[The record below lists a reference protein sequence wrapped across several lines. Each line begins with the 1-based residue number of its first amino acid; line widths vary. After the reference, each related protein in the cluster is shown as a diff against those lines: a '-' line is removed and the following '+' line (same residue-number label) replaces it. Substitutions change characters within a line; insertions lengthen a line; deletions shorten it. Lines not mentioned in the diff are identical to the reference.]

1 MTELILDCA
10 LDALKDGALSIPIL
24 FLAYLLMEM
33 LENSKRLDEG
43 ILHSYSRKAGPALG
57 GLLGAIP
64 QCGISG
70 AAATLFSTGSISA
83 GTMLA
88 VFFATSDEMLP
99 VMLSSLADGKG
110 ATDIGQMAAIVA
122 AKAVMGIV
130 LGYLVDAFG
139 SRLFARDKNI
149 HSFCEREHCEC
160 DEEEGSVWLSAL
172 KHTVKIAV
180 MLIAVTF
187 ALNIILELV
196 GIERLAVCEVHIVRA
211 DARAVLVIADGV
223 VFRARERDFLR
234 GVKGRDGIVEDH
246 IPQHRA
252 ELVQRVVA
260 DQVSLAVAGGDIPLL
275 VHLAEITELDGIGFL
290 ASCDGDRANWLCQT
304 VLCVILHIVNGKRR
318 REVLKLRKQIVDF
331 PSSTGNA
338 ESPSY
343 VHVSPFVKENV
354 PSSFV
359 HESAVTVSVGMERIV
374 LPLFLICSTFSSWRL
389 TSTAVMLTTA
399 KTASNAQRVI
409 CFLRMASAP
418 PLNDCKH
425 TVDHE
430 CAGDHADHPRLEHRR
445 RRLGDRQIVVA
456 QRLAAN

>member
-1 MTELILDCA
+1 MSELILDCA

-110 ATDIGQMAAIVA
+110 ATDIGQVAAIVA

-139 SRLFARDKNI
+139 SRLFARDKNLLVAFAVLTLAEAVDVFIFARDKNI

-196 GIERLAVCEVHIVRA
+196 GIERLGATVFAAPVVGELLLALFGLIPNCSVSVVITEAYLSGIIGLGGLFA
-211 DARAVLVIADGV
+211 GLLSNAGIGLLVLLRTNKNRRENLTVIALLFILGAVSGMLINLV
-223 VFRARERDFLR
+223 V
-234 GVKGRDGIVEDH
+234 
-246 IPQHRA
+246 
-252 ELVQRVVA
+252 
-260 DQVSLAVAGGDIPLL
+260 
-275 VHLAEITELDGIGFL
+275 
-290 ASCDGDRANWLCQT
+290 
-304 VLCVILHIVNGKRR
+304 
-318 REVLKLRKQIVDF
+318 
-331 PSSTGNA
+331 
-338 ESPSY
+338 
-343 VHVSPFVKENV
+343 
-354 PSSFV
+354 
-359 HESAVTVSVGMERIV
+359 
-374 LPLFLICSTFSSWRL
+374 
-389 TSTAVMLTTA
+389 
-399 KTASNAQRVI
+399 
-409 CFLRMASAP
+409 
-418 PLNDCKH
+418 
-425 TVDHE
+425 
-430 CAGDHADHPRLEHRR
+430 
-445 RRLGDRQIVVA
+445 
-456 QRLAAN
+456 